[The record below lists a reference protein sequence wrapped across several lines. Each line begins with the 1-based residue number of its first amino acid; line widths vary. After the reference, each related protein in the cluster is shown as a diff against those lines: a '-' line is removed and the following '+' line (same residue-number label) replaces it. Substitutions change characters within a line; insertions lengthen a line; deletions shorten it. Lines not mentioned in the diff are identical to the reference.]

1 MQLQLCTRLKWRYII
16 QLQVRLAKRMMRE
29 RAREHPEY
37 TSKEIVREM
46 INDPSIS
53 DEAKKRLGM
62 FINCMKND
70 G

>member
-1 MQLQLCTRLKWRYII
+1 
-16 QLQVRLAKRMMRE
+16 MMRE

-62 FINCMKND
+62 FINCIKND
-70 G
+70 V